1 LDLARF
7 AFSTEIKSDN
17 RGENPSNPFSILS
30 VGRLVEKKGTDVLL
44 KALSLLPSRLHWHLV
59 HAGGGPLRRKL
70 EHQARSLGIDGRIRW
85 RGLLTQQELLEEYRT
100 ADLFVLASRVARD
113 GDRDGL
119 PNVLAEAQSQGL
131 ACVATRVSGIPELID
146 DGVTGLLVEPQAPE
160 KLAHALE
167 TLIREPERR
176 RLLGEAG
183 RR

>member
-1 LDLARF
+1 AR
-7 AFSTEIKSDN
+7 A
-17 RGENPSNPFSILS
+17 
-30 VGRLVEKKGTDVLL
+30 
-44 KALSLLPSRLHWHLV
+44 
-59 HAGGGPLRRKL
+59 
-70 EHQARSLGIDGRIRW
+70 LGIAERVLW
-85 RGLLTQQELLEEYRT
+85 RGARTQTELLAEYRA
-100 ADLFVLASRVARD
+100 ADLFALASRWARD

-131 ACVATRVSGIPELID
+131 ACVATRVSGIPELVD